1 MYFSFKNKEEIRTFL
16 YERKLR
22 DFLPADYPKGI
33 AKRIFFFKHKEM
45 IEESWNIKKD
55 KKKSSKQKYE

>member
-33 AKRIFFFKHKEM
+33 AKRIFFL
-45 IEESWNIKKD
+45 NTKK
-55 KKKSSKQKYE
+55 